1 MKKETTF
8 KCLKIRLVKFKMDKV
23 LKNKNGH
30 GQNNGHT
37 IKSPLPNGKSK
48 AIGAIGDSNGNTG
61 KVLEQN
67 RDKTATS
74 GTDNPKQ
81 DRKPGQINLEG
92 VPIDRG
98 WAWAVLTGTNVG
110 A

>member
-23 LKNKNGH
+23 RKNKNGH
-30 GQNNGHT
+30 GQNNGYT
-37 IKSPLPNGKSK
+37 IKSPLPNEKSK
-48 AIGAIGDSNGNTG
+48 TDGVIGDSNGNTETG
-61 KVLEQN
+61 LEQKS
-67 RDKTATS
+67 DTTFTS

-81 DRKPGQINLEG
+81 DKKPGQINLEG

-98 WAWAVLTGTNVG
+98 WAWAVLTGTN
-110 A
+110 